1 MPMRS
6 LVALVLVAT
15 AVPDVSTGGELS
27 EELLKEFRWRSIGPC
42 SMGGRITDLA
52 VVESKPQHYFVAAA
66 SGGVWKTTNNGTT
79 WTPVFDQYGTCSI
92 GAVAVC
98 QSNPDIVWVGTG
110 EANPRNSVLE
120 GDGVYKS
127 TDGGRTFQHLGLPK
141 SRHIG
146 RVRIHPADPDIV
158 YVAALGNVWVPNPE
172 RGLYK
177 TVDGGKTWTPAL
189 QIDENHG
196 CIDVALDPEN
206 PDIVYAAMY
215 AVRRDGT
222 SSSGTPSVY
231 SEKAG
236 LFKSIDAG
244 ATWTRLSNGLP
255 SVGVGRIGVDVWRK
269 DSKVVYCI
277 VETRQTQQ
285 TPTGRGGGAYFG
297 ITAEEQDQGIV
308 LTQVTEG
315 GPADRAGLQPGDV
328 IQEFGGK
335 KIETYD
341 EFIAEIR
348 ARRPN
353 DKVKVKVQRGDQEVE
368 VEVTLGARPEEEEE
382 EDDDDEERQEISF
395 QDNVNRGGV
404 YRSDDRGETWR
415 HLSTTNPRPFYYS
428 QVRIDPRDDR
438 RIYVLGVQLH
448 VSDDGGRR
456 FRNDGARTIHVDH
469 HAMWINPADPDHLL
483 LGNDGG
489 LHATYDRCRAWEH
502 IDNLPI
508 GQFYAICVDDRR
520 PYRVYGGLQDNGT
533 WGGPSHSRNRG
544 IVNQDWSF
552 LNGADGFTPRI
563 DPKDP
568 DTLYCEGQ
576 NGMIARINMRTGERK
591 SIRPRGQGL
600 RFEWWTPIEL
610 APSDPRRVYTAA
622 QRVFESSNRGD
633 EWRAISEDLTRT
645 PGGSVSSIALSPLD
659 EDILWAGTNDGA
671 VWVTRDRGKAWT
683 QVAPPELNGGW
694 VTRLEASRA
703 GAGAA
708 YLLFERRRK
717 GDSRPY
723 LFATADFGATWKPLT
738 ATLPPDEPAWVL
750 REDPSNQRLLYL
762 GTERGVY
769 VSADAGQRW
778 VRLGVGLPVVAVFD
792 LALQQ
797 RENELVAGT
806 HGRSLWVLNVSPL
819 RQLSA
824 KPLEAR
830 AHLFEPDETVVWR
843 SGRTGGF
850 NGNRPFFGQ
859 NAPSGAVIDYYLKE
873 GATSLA
879 LEILDREGRRVAS
892 LRAPR
897 DPGIHRVSWPLRN
910 ERRQAIP
917 AGSYTVALTVDGE
930 THRRTLRIVPDPE
943 VSPSTPSA
951 QEY

>member
-1 MPMRS
+1 MRS
-6 LVALVLVAT
+6 QIMVGLIAAGI
-15 AVPDVSTGGELS
+15 AAAGAQGGGGELS

-42 SMGGRITDLA
+42 SMGGRITELA
-52 VVESKPQHYFVAAA
+52 VVESKPQHFFVAVA
-66 SGGVWKTTNNGTT
+66 SGGVWKTLNNGTT
-79 WTPVFDQYGTCSI
+79 WTPVFDRYGTSSI

-127 TDGGRTFQHLGLPK
+127 LDGGRSFQRLGLAK

-146 RVRIHPADPDIV
+146 RIRIHPANPDIV
-158 YVAALGNVWVPNPE
+158 YVAALGNVWVPNLE

-177 TVDGGKTWTPAL
+177 TVDGGKTWTAAL

-222 SSSGTPSVY
+222 SGSGSPTVF

-236 LFKSIDAG
+236 LFKSTDGG
-244 ATWTRLSNGLP
+244 ASWKKLTNGLP
-255 SVGVGRIGVDVWRK
+255 SVGVGRIGIDVWRK

-277 VETRQTQQ
+277 VETQQTQQ
-285 TPTGRGGGAYFG
+285 VPTGRPGGAYLG
-297 ITAEEQDQGIV
+297 IAAEEQDQGIV

-315 GPADRAGLQPGDV
+315 GPAERAGLQVGDV
-328 IQEFGGK
+328 VIEFGGK

-341 EFIAEIR
+341 EFIGELR

-353 DKVKVKVQRGDQEVE
+353 DRVKIKVQRGDQEVE
-368 VEVTLGARPEEEEE
+368 VEVTLGARPEEENEE
-382 EDDDDEERQEISF
+382 EEEHNEEISF

-428 QVRIDPRDDR
+428 QIRIDPRDDR

-448 VSDDGGRR
+448 VSDDAGRR
-456 FRNDGARTIHVDH
+456 FRTDGARGIHVDH
-469 HAMWINPADPDHLL
+469 HAMWINPADPDHIV

-489 LHATYDRCRAWEH
+489 LHVTYDRCRTWEH

-508 GQFYAICVDDRR
+508 GQFYAICVDNRR

-544 IVNQDWSF
+544 ILNQDWRF

-563 DPKDP
+563 DPRDQ

-576 NGMIARINMRTGERK
+576 NGMIVRINLRTGERK
-591 SIRPRGQGL
+591 SIRPRGRGL

-610 APSDPRRVYTAA
+610 APSDSRRVYTAA
-622 QRVFESSNRGD
+622 QNVFESSNRGD
-633 EWRAISEDLTRT
+633 DWQPISEDLTKT

-659 EDILWAGTNDGA
+659 ENVIWAGTNDGA
-671 VWVTRDRGKAWT
+671 VWVTRDRGRSWGQA
-683 QVAPPELNGGW
+683 APPELDGGW

-703 GAGAA
+703 GSGAA
-708 YLLFERRRK
+708 YLVFERRRK

-723 LFATADFGATWKPLT
+723 VFSTSDFGASWKALT
-738 ATLPPDEPAWVL
+738 ATLPADEPTWVL
-750 REDPSNQRLLYL
+750 REDPANPKLLYL
-762 GTERGVY
+762 GTERCAY
-769 VSADAGQRW
+769 VSADAGERW

-792 LALQQ
+792 LALQE

-806 HGRSLWVLNVSPL
+806 HGRSLWVLNVAPL
-819 RQLSA
+819 RQLA
-824 KPLEAR
+824 GGPLAAR
-830 AHLFEPDETVVWR
+830 VHLFAPNEAVLWR
-843 SGRTGGF
+843 FGRTGGF
-850 NGNRPFFGQ
+850 NGDRPFFGQ
-859 NAPSGAVIDYYLKE
+859 NAPTGAVIDYYLKE
-873 GATSLA
+873 RTSSLS
-879 LEILDREGRRVAS
+879 LEVLGPDGGRIAS
-892 LRAPR
+892 LRAPQEA
-897 DPGIHRVSWPLRN
+897 GLHRVNWPLQSG
-910 ERRQAIP
+910 RRQAPIQP
-917 AGSYTVALTVDGE
+917 GTYTVVLKVDGE
-930 THRRTLRIVPDPE
+930 VHRRALRVVPDPD
-943 VSPSTPSA
+943 VASSATAA